1 MRETRYALKPHN
13 ELSNKILLKPV
24 CLHLAAEVGVCLLG
38 CGVVGQE
45 LDIGAQFFHNLIS
58 LSTWD

>member
-1 MRETRYALKPHN
+1 MSNLLKKKEN
-13 ELSNKILLKPV
+13 IILKPV

-38 CGVVGQE
+38 SGVVGQE
-45 LDIGAQFFHNLIS
+45 LDIGAQLFHDLIG